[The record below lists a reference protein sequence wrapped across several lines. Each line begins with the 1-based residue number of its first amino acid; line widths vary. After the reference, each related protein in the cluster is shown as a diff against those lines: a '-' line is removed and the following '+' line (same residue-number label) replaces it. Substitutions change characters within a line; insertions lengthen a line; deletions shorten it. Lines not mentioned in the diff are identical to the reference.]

1 MNRQAD
7 KWTDNQKG
15 KTDRQTDAQTD
26 MNFELEETELTYCS
40 RYNMIMLE

>member
-7 KWTDNQKG
+7 KWTDDQKG

-26 MNFELEETELTYCS
+26 MNFELEETYRVNIL
-40 RYNMIMLE
+40 LKV